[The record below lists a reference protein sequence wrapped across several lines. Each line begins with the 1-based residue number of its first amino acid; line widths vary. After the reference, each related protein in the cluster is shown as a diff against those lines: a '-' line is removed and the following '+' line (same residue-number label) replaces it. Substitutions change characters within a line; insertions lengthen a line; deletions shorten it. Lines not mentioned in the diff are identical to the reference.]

1 METTKKTKYWLPL
14 MMATCVVVG
23 LVLGTLLTR
32 HNESMNGRRLTNLNK
47 LSALLGLID
56 NKYVDSLDLTK
67 ISEDLIP
74 YVLRELDPHSVY
86 MTAEERKLT
95 DVQMEGR
102 FGGIGVEFRLL
113 DDTIFVT
120 SVVKGGPSERV
131 GLLAGDRIVTIE
143 DSLFAGKGLSSDDV
157 MKRLRGEK
165 GTKVTIGVYRKGEAA
180 LLPFTILRDDIPV
193 YSVNARYKIG
203 QDVGYIRIGDFGRNA
218 HTEFLNAVASL
229 RNQGCAR
236 LIIDLRGNTGGL
248 MDPALNI
255 ANEFLPANRLILYT
269 QGKAYKREDVY
280 SNGKGSCQQY
290 PVVVLV
296 DEWSASSSE
305 ILTGALQDN
314 DRAWIVGRRSFG
326 KGLVQQE
333 IPFRD
338 GSAVRLTI
346 ARFYIPSG
354 RCIQKPY
361 VNGADESYQY
371 DILNRYLSGEL
382 GSRDSIR
389 FIDSLRYETRGGRTV
404 YGGGGIVPDF
414 FVPLDTS
421 GYTSWYS
428 QVVGNGLVS
437 GFAYTYAV
445 ENKERLKAYDTAN
458 RLAAYLDDMD
468 LVTPFLR
475 YAAARNVRGRYEFI
489 SPSIPMVQRDIKS
502 NIARML
508 LGEDAFWMLYQDGDP
523 MLGKAVEVI
532 VKASNVVEADEE

>member
-14 MMATCVVVG
+14 VMAACVVVG

-32 HNESMNGRRLTNLNK
+32 QYEAGSGKRLNNLNK

-74 YVLRELDPHSVY
+74 YVLKELDPHSVY
-86 MTAEERKLT
+86 MSAEERKLS
-95 DVQMEGR
+95 DAQIEGR
-102 FGGIGVEFRLL
+102 FGGIGVEFRML

-143 DSLFAGKGLSSDDV
+143 DSVFAGKGIGSEAV

-165 GTKVTIGVYRKGEAA
+165 GKAVNIGVYRKGEPG
-180 LLPFTILRDDIPV
+180 LLPFTIVRDDIPV
-193 YSVNARYKIG
+193 YSVNAKYKIG

-218 HTEFLNAVASL
+218 HAEFLNAVASL
-229 RNQGCAR
+229 RNQGCGR

-248 MDPALNI
+248 MDAALNI

-305 ILTGALQDN
+305 IVAGALQDN
-314 DRAWIVGRRSFG
+314 DRAWIVGRRTFG

-354 RCIQKPY
+354 RCIQKHY
-361 VNGADESYQY
+361 NNGDDESYQY
-371 DILNRYLSGEL
+371 DILNRYLNGEL

-389 FIDSLRYETRGGRTV
+389 TIDSLRFETRGGRTV
-404 YGGGGIVPDF
+404 YGGGGIVPDY
-414 FVPLDTS
+414 FVALDTS
-421 GYTSWYS
+421 GYTAWYS

-437 GFAYTYAV
+437 GFAYTWAV
-445 ENKERLKAYDTAN
+445 DNRERLKAFNTPN
-458 RLAAYLDDMD
+458 KLAAYLDELD
-468 LVTPFLR
+468 LITPFLK
-475 YAAARNVRGRYEFI
+475 YATARNVRGRYEFI
-489 SPSIPMVQRDIKS
+489 SPSLPMVQRDIES

-508 LGEDAFWMLYQDGDP
+508 MGEDAFWMLYQDGDP
-523 MLGKAVEVI
+523 LLDKAVEVI
-532 VKASNVVEADEE
+532 VKAGNVVVAGNE

>member
-14 MMATCVVVG
+14 VMAACVVVG

-32 HNESMNGRRLTNLNK
+32 QYEAGNGKRLNNLNK

-74 YVLRELDPHSVY
+74 YVLKELDPHSVY
-86 MTAEERKLT
+86 MSAEERKLS
-95 DVQMEGR
+95 DAQIEGR
-102 FGGIGVEFRLL
+102 FGGIGVEFRML

-143 DSLFAGKGLSSDDV
+143 DSVFAGKGIGSEAV

-165 GTKVTIGVYRKGEAA
+165 GKAVNIGVYRKGEPD
-180 LLPFTILRDDIPV
+180 LLSFTIVRDDIPV
-193 YSVNARYKIG
+193 YSVNAKYKIG

-229 RNQGCAR
+229 RNQGCGR

-248 MDPALNI
+248 MDAALNI

-305 ILTGALQDN
+305 IVAGALQDN
-314 DRAWIVGRRSFG
+314 DRAWIVGRRTFG

-354 RCIQKPY
+354 RCIQKHY
-361 VNGADESYQY
+361 NNGDDESYQY
-371 DILNRYLSGEL
+371 DILNRYLNGEL

-389 FIDSLRYETRGGRTV
+389 IIDSLRFETRGGRTV
-404 YGGGGIVPDF
+404 YGGGGIVPDY

-421 GYTSWYS
+421 GYTAWYS

-437 GFAYTYAV
+437 GFAYTWAV
-445 ENKERLKAYDTAN
+445 DNRERLKAFNTPN
-458 RLAAYLDDMD
+458 KLAAYLDELD
-468 LVTPFLR
+468 LITPFLK
-475 YAAARNVRGRYEFI
+475 YATARNVRGRYEFI
-489 SPSIPMVQRDIKS
+489 SPSIPMVQRDIES

-508 LGEDAFWMLYQDGDP
+508 MGEDAFWMLYQDGDP
-523 MLGKAVEVI
+523 LLDKAVEVI
-532 VKASNVVEADEE
+532 VKAGNVVVAGNE

>member
-1 METTKKTKYWLPL
+1 METTKKPKFWLPVV
-14 MMATCVVVG
+14 MAACVVAG
-23 LVLGTLLTR
+23 LVLGTTLTR
-32 HNESMNGRRLTNLNK
+32 QHNMDAGRRLYNLNK

-56 NKYVDSLDLTK
+56 SKYVDSLDLSK

-74 YVLRELDPHSVY
+74 YVLQELDPHSVY
-86 MTAEERKLT
+86 LTAEERKLT
-95 DVQMEGR
+95 DVQIEGR
-102 FGGIGVEFRLL
+102 FGGIGVEFRML

-120 SVVKGGPSERV
+120 SVVKGGPSERA
-131 GLLAGDRIVTIE
+131 GILAGDRIVTIE
-143 DSLFAGKGLSSDDV
+143 DSLYAGKNLSSEAV
-157 MKRLRGEK
+157 MKRLRGES
-165 GTKVTIGVYRKGEAA
+165 GTTVTIGVYRKGNPG
-180 LLPFTILRDDIPV
+180 LLSFTIRRDDIPV
-193 YSVNARYKIG
+193 YSVSASYKIG

-218 HTEFLNAVASL
+218 HSEFLKAVASL
-229 RNQGCAR
+229 RNQGCGR
-236 LIIDLRGNTGGL
+236 LIVDLRGNTGGL
-248 MDPALNI
+248 MDPAINI
-255 ANEFLPANRLILYT
+255 ANEFLPANRLIVYT
-269 QGKAYKREDVY
+269 QGKAYQRENVY
-280 SNGKGSCQQY
+280 SNGKGTCQQY

-305 ILTGALQDN
+305 ILAGALQDN

-361 VNGADESYQY
+361 VNGADEAYQY

-389 FIDSLRYETRGGRTV
+389 LIDSLKFETRGGRTV
-404 YGGGGIVPDF
+404 YGGGGIVPDY
-414 FVPLDTS
+414 FVPIDTS
-421 GYTSWYS
+421 GYTTWYS

-437 GFAYTYAV
+437 GFAYTWAV
-445 ENKERLKAYDTAN
+445 DNRELLKAYDTPN
-458 RLAAYLDDMD
+458 KLAAYLDDLD
-468 LVTPFLR
+468 LVTPFIR

-489 SPSIPMVQRDIKS
+489 HPSIPLVQRDIKS

-508 LGEDAFWMLYQDGDP
+508 LGEDAFWMLYQSDDP
-523 MLGKAVEVI
+523 VLDKAVEVV
-532 VKASNVVEADEE
+532 VKASNVVS